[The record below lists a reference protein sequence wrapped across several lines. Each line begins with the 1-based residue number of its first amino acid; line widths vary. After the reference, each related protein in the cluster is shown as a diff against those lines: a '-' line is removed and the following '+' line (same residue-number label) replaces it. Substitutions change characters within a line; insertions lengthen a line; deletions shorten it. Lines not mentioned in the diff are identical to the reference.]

1 MVLFQDSIGYIHN
14 DEQCVDPRVVSYE
27 PSAHALKVWWL
38 PCAYINM
45 LAKNYLSI
53 FSWSFLDASLWGQP
67 PFEGLPNSSSHP
79 AGRSGE
85 GPCCARSVWSS
96 SQSRQLNHD
105 CQKLAAVL
113 SCAVGKVRHL
123 SDEQKEMVAGL
134 SAPSELDVKE
144 MCMEQQAFKI
154 YKINQGP
161 QD

>member
-1 MVLFQDSIGYIHN
+1 MVRFQDSIGYIHN
-14 DEQCVDPRVVSYE
+14 DEQCVEPRVVSSE
-27 PSAHALKVWWL
+27 PSEHALKVWWF
-38 PCAYINM
+38 PCAYINSEE
-45 LAKNYLSI
+45 LLVYILLVFFRSI
-53 FSWSFLDASLWGQP
+53 PLRAATFWRFT
-67 PFEGLPNSSSHP
+67 SSSHP

-105 CQKLAAVL
+105 RQKLAAVL

-123 SDEQKEMVAGL
+123 SDEQKELVAGL

-144 MCMEQQAFKI
+144 MCMEQPAFKI